1 MPSLFILIPLFGVII
16 LNLLIGRMRERLAF
30 WFAFG
35 LFILQI
41 IIAIYHYP
49 IFWGKELEKIDAF
62 FKVSFYIDH
71 LDFVMFLC
79 IGIVSLASLIVARYT
94 IFEKKELFKLINL
107 LIIASIGMCGVVLV
121 RDLFSLYIFL
131 EITDVTS
138 FILIASPK
146 NVDAL
151 EGAFKYLMLS
161 GIATVLLLSSI
172 AFFMISAGNA
182 SYHAINTVVA
192 DAGRNPVILFAIALL
207 VCGLFIKGG
216 LVPFHAWLPDA
227 YTSAPAP
234 VSVLLAGIVTKVAGI
249 YTIIRVA
256 VSVIGLSESLKN
268 VLLALGL
275 VSILVG
281 AFAAMGQKDFKRML
295 AYSSISQVGYIIVGF
310 GTGTVLG
317 AIGAVFHL
325 FNHAIFKSLLFVNS
339 AAVESKLGTNNM
351 EHMGGLSNR
360 MPITGATSVLGFLS
374 ASGVPP
380 LAGFWSKLI
389 IVIALWTSD
398 HQYYAAAAVLAGILT
413 LSYFLSMQ
421 RKVFFGKLADG
432 LSYVK
437 EANAGL
443 SFTAVVLAAITV
455 FVGLFFPLVFINVM
469 APIKDILIK

>member
-131 EITDVTS
+131 EITAVTS